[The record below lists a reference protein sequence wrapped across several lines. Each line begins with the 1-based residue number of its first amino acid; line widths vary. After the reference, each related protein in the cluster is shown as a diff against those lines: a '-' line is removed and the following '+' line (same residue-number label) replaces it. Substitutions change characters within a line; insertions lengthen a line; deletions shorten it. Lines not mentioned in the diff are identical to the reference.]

1 MNITKDDI
9 EVFIKN
15 YNDKIID
22 ENIIHELS
30 EIYLIDNNLLYNNE
44 F

>member
-15 YNDKIID
+15 YNDQLID

-30 EIYLIDNNLLYNNE
+30 GIYAIDNNNKK
-44 F
+44 